1 MCFRKWFN
9 KPDPLPDEQPYTG
22 RTALLFAINDY
33 PGKLNDL
40 RGCLNDQENIE
51 KNLFGRYYPD
61 FQLYKYSDSQVTSYR
76 FLLELKKFIKL
87 LRFGDVLFISYSG
100 HGTQGV
106 DPYHTE
112 ADGYSEALYLYDGC
126 LWDYDLASIL
136 RLIPEGARV
145 ILSFDSCFSAGAVR
159 GRNYLK
165 PRFVQTHDVTGIK
178 RRASFLRDV
187 SDRFILF
194 AGCQEYQTAADAH
207 IDGQYCGAFTHY
219 WVDCFEPDMTYREW
233 IDETIYDIR
242 KFEQVPVL
250 TGNNLDNK
258 VFT

>member
-1 MCFRKWFN
+1 MCFRKLFG
-9 KPDPLPDEQPYTG
+9 KPDPLLPELPYTG
-22 RTALLFAINDY
+22 KTALLFAVNNY
-33 PGKLNDL
+33 PGSANDL

-51 KNLFGRYYPD
+51 KNIFGKYLPD
-61 FQLYKYSDSQVTSYR
+61 FHIYKYSDSQVTSYR
-76 FLLELKKFIKL
+76 FLLELKKYIKL
-87 LRFGDVLFISYSG
+87 LRNGDVLFISYSG

-126 LWDYDLASIL
+126 LWDYELAPIL
-136 RLIPEGARV
+136 KMIPEGARV
-145 ILSFDSCFSAGAVR
+145 ILSFDSCFSGGAVR

-165 PRFVQTHDVTGIK
+165 PRFVQTCDVTGIK
-178 RRASFLRDV
+178 KRASFLRNV

-194 AGCQEYQTAADAH
+194 AGCREYQTAADAF
-207 IDGQYCGAFTHY
+207 IDGDYNGAFTYY
-219 WVDCFEPDMTYREW
+219 WVGCFEADMTYTEW
-233 IDETIYDIR
+233 INETIYDIR